1 MIGRRVAALLAPVAV
16 VLLSAGSA
24 AGASGHGRIVSAAE
38 SQGRLAVVFTATD
51 LPEGA
56 TLDPSS
62 VKVMVDGTSVT
73 ASVTPL
79 SSVPNPLPKR
89 RVVLVMDTSGSM
101 AGAGMLGARAAAKRF
116 LTEVPADVEVGLIAF
131 ADKAHVVVAPTTD
144 RGSVSKAVTT
154 LKAAGN
160 TSLYD
165 GLVLGAKSLGADG
178 ERSLIVLSDGADTTS
193 SADAQTATRTLA
205 RSGDSVALVAFRTGG
220 AQTAALRAIA
230 RATSGVMVAAGDAR
244 QLGRAFATAAQSF
257 DTRVAVTATMP
268 AGAKAGNHS
277 VDVAMTFGGVHTSD
291 SATVHVAATGITTGG
306 GSTYVMP
313 GVRSWY
319 LTPLLFLV
327 FLALLSLAVATL
339 VPIRESVRARRVR
352 DLEYYTL
359 HGKPVRVA
367 SDVEAAGNAGSIA
380 RSVLEFSNRVVERR
394 GWAERMA
401 LQLDRAG
408 MALRPHEWLI
418 VRVAVILA
426 AVALFSV
433 VLSNVLLGVVVGGLV
448 GWLGTLMYLRT
459 RASRR
464 VRAFQDGLPDTLQ
477 LVASSLQTGF
487 SLPQALDAAVH
498 DGRQPIATELSRAL
512 TETQLGAVLE
522 DSLDRIGERMDSKD
536 FKWTVMAIRI
546 QREVG
551 GNLAE
556 VLQTTVAT
564 MRERAAMRRQVRALS
579 AEGRL
584 SAYILIALPILLF
597 CWLFLTRRVY
607 ISLLWTTNIG
617 LIMSSF
623 AVVAVTIGW
632 FWMRKMVQVEV

>member
-1 MIGRRVAALLAPVAV
+1 MIDRRAAALLASVAV
-16 VLLSAGSA
+16 VVLSAGSA
-24 AGASGHGRIVSAAE
+24 AAAGEGRIVSAAE
-38 SQGRLAVVFTATD
+38 SDGQVAVVFTATN

-62 VKVMVDGTSVT
+62 VKVKVDGTSVS

-79 SSVPNPLPKR
+79 SSVPNPPPKR
-89 RVVLVMDTSGSM
+89 RVVLAIDTSGSM
-101 AGAGMLGARAAAKRF
+101 AGAGMLGAQAAAKRF

-131 ADKAHVVVAPTTD
+131 ADKARVVVPPTTD
-144 RGSVSKAVTT
+144 RGSVAQAVTT

-165 GLVLGAKSLGADG
+165 ALVLGAKTLGPDG
-178 ERSLIVLSDGADTTS
+178 DRSLIVLSDGADTTS
-193 SADAQTATRTLA
+193 AVDAQTATRTLA
-205 RSGDSVALVAFRTGG
+205 RSGDGIALVAFRTGG

-230 RATSGVMVAAGDAR
+230 QATSGVVVAAGDAR
-244 QLGRAFATAAQSF
+244 QLGQAFATAAQSF
-257 DTRVAVTATMP
+257 DTRVAVTAAMP
-268 AGAKAGNHS
+268 AGTRAGTHS
-277 VDVAMTFGGVHTSD
+277 VDVAMTFGAVRTSD
-291 SATVHVAATGITTGG
+291 SATFRSPAAGSATGAA
-306 GSTYVMP
+306 STYVMP

-327 FLALLSLAVATL
+327 FLALLTLAVATL
-339 VPIRESVRARRVR
+339 VPVRESVRARRAR
-352 DLEYYTL
+352 DLEFYTL

-367 SDVEAAGNAGSIA
+367 SDAEAVRNAGAIA
-380 RSVLEFSNRVVERR
+380 RNVLEFSNRVVERR
-394 GWAERMA
+394 GWTERMA

-408 MALRPHEWLI
+408 MALRPHEWLVI
-418 VRVAVILA
+418 RVAVILA
-426 AVALFSV
+426 TVALFCV
-433 VLSNVLLGVVVGGLV
+433 VLSNVLLGLVVGGV
-448 GWLGTLMYLRT
+448 AAWVGTLMYLRM
-459 RASRR
+459 RASKR
-464 VRAFQDGLPDTLQ
+464 VRTFQDGLPDTLQ

-498 DGRQPIATELSRAL
+498 DGRQPIAGELSRAL

-597 CWLFLTRRVY
+597 CWLFLSRRAY
-607 ISLLWTTNIG
+607 ISLLWTTHIG